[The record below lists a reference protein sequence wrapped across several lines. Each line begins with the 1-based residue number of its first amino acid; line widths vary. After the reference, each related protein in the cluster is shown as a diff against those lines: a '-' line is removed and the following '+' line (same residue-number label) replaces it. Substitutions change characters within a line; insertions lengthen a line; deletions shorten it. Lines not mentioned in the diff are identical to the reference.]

1 MTSTALQEPK
11 CPLLVT
17 SNLRFSKILRLEIIH
32 MSYNMKEC
40 GNRIRQLRIKK
51 GFTQGSIAGMLN
63 IDRSFYSR
71 IEAGKNGCAIDLLV
85 QLSELFEVS
94 LDYLILGKY
103 SGTLIGQIERTLVK
117 KDIEKLMSDLNQF
130 KESL

>member
-1 MTSTALQEPK
+1 M
-11 CPLLVT
+11 
-17 SNLRFSKILRLEIIH
+17 R
-32 MSYNMKEC
+32 YDMKKSGE
-40 GNRIRQLRIKK
+40 RIRQLRIKK

>member
-71 IEAGKNGCAIDLLV
+71 IEAGKMAALLIC
-85 QLSELFEVS
+85 LCSFPN
-94 LDYLILGKY
+94 YLKCHWIT
-103 SGTLIGQIERTLVK
+103 SFWANIVEP
-117 KDIEKLMSDLNQF
+117 
-130 KESL
+130 

>member
-1 MTSTALQEPK
+1 
-11 CPLLVT
+11 
-17 SNLRFSKILRLEIIH
+17 
-32 MSYNMKEC
+32 MSYNMKKC
-40 GNRIRQLRIKK
+40 GNRIHQLRIKK
-51 GFTQGSIAGMLN
+51 GLTQEGVAETLN

-103 SGTLIGQIERTLVK
+103 SGTLVGQTERTL
-117 KDIEKLMSDLNQF
+117 L
-130 KESL
+130 